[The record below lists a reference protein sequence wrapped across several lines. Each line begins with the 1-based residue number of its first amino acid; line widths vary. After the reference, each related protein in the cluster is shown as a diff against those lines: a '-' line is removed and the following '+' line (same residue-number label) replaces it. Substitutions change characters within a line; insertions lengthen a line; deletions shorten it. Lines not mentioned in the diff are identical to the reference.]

1 MASNLAKIRGKFPA
15 DLMDWVLNPK
25 SELTEQIEQ
34 QIDGLMEDRRRRV
47 QVFLTALVRR
57 HVERVVFLMERF
69 PMIEAELFT
78 EKRIATMKNSD
89 LIRLLLVVGDQVEDA
104 SDFLQRFVSAED
116 LKAEPLPSRR
126 AGAQAEQPDSEEDED
141 EEPSEEDRK
150 ALDILPA
157 EKRKRVVRIFRRL
170 LAKVEEVET
179 RIEETVPVSEAEK

>member
-1 MASNLAKIRGKFPA
+1 MANNLAKIRGKFPS
-15 DLMDWVLNPK
+15 DLMDWVLNPE
-25 SELTEQIEQ
+25 SELTERIEH

-57 HVERVVFLMERF
+57 HVERVVYLMERF
-69 PMIEAELFT
+69 PMIESELFT

-126 AGAQAEQPDSEEDED
+126 SVAQAEQAEVESDED
-141 EEPSEEDRK
+141 PSEEDKK
-150 ALDILPA
+150 ALEILPA

-170 LAKVEEVET
+170 IAKVEEVET
-179 RIEETVPVSEAEK
+179 RFEEDTVPASEVEK